1 MQLSPIRRQL
11 SGKKRVMQA
20 LLVGVLARSMMGA
33 SDTGR
38 RFTSLGHEL
47 MCVCGCSQ
55 VLLECNHVGC
65 TASERMRGELQAGLD
80 QGKSDADILQ
90 DFTVKYGNTILAA
103 PPKSGFDLVAWIM
116 PFAVLLTATFFA
128 GILVRRWRSGK
139 DPLPTPALATAGHAR
154 ADGLDD
160 YREQARRETEL

>member
-1 MQLSPIRRQL
+1 MKLSAISRQL

-20 LLVGVLARSMMGA
+20 LLVGVLAITMMGA

-55 VLLECNHVGC
+55 ILLECNHVGC

-103 PPKSGFDLVAWIM
+103 PPKSGFDLVAWVM
-116 PFAVLLTATFFA
+116 PFFML
-128 GILVRRWRSGK
+128 
-139 DPLPTPALATAGHAR
+139 ALATVFAAFVISRWRAGKDALPAMAAAAAQGR

-160 YREQARRETEL
+160 YRERARRETEL